1 MSSISRKAKAA
12 EMQAQLAQLS
22 AVPIE
27 AAPVPPLPITPA
39 RTRELA
45 SIPSNGP
52 APEPPAPLPSP
63 AQAPRGRQ
71 WRTQGVTVY
80 PADDERVERLAEFF
94 KRRRIKFGKRGN
106 LSLLIGA
113 GLAELDRLAAT
124 NPDALIAVVRA
135 TMTERE
141 SA

>member
-1 MSSISRKAKAA
+1 
-12 EMQAQLAQLS
+12 MQAQLAQLS
-22 AVPIE
+22 AVPSE
-27 AAPVPPLPITPA
+27 AAPAPPLPITSV

-45 SIPSNGP
+45 SIPSNASTAESPTPLASAP
-52 APEPPAPLPSP
+52 AP
-63 AQAPRGRQ
+63 RRRQ

-80 PADDERVERLAEFF
+80 PADDERVDRLAEFF

-113 GLAELDRLAAT
+113 GLAELDRLATT

-135 TMTERE
+135 TMGERE